1 MRITKRFILITLL
14 LAIAVAGIVLFEIR
28 FNPTSLIYFTAA
40 WVAVVLLLLWVGN
53 RLLTKLFNRYLS
65 WLSYGNIRF
74 FVHLFCGVVYSLI
87 VINGTYAALKYLLTI
102 DPPTRAQLIVM
113 NVYGAIIFIPA
124 FSIYFSLHFLRS
136 WRKSEVESE
145 KFQKESIR
153 SQLESLKSHLD
164 PHFLFNNL
172 NILSSLIDKD
182 KDRSK
187 EFLDKFA
194 EVYRLLLRSRTE
206 DLITLREELD
216 FIESYCFLLKTRFEE
231 LINVTIAIPS
241 SFHSF
246 YLPPLTLQMLI
257 ENAIK
262 HTLITE
268 KRPLHIAVTMVG
280 EEKSILISNTLNEKI
295 NTVAASGSGL
305 ENIRLR
311 YSHFTSADIVVEKT
325 ETEFRVMIPL
335 IELTSR

>member
-1 MRITKRFILITLL
+1 MRIKKRFIVIPLL
-14 LAIAVAGIVLFEIR
+14 LAILAMAIVWFENR

-40 WVAVVLLLLWVGN
+40 WVVVVLLLLWIGNGLLTRLFN
-53 RLLTKLFNRYLS
+53 RLLPWHSF
-65 WLSYGNIRF
+65 GNIRF
-74 FVHLFCGVVYSLI
+74 FIHLICGILYSLL
-87 VINGTYAALKYLLTI
+87 VINGTYATLKYALTI
-102 DPPTRAQLIVM
+102 DPPTKAQIIVT

-182 KDRSK
+182 KERSK
-187 EFLDKFA
+187 VFLEKFA
-194 EVYRLLLRSRTE
+194 DVYRLLLRSRTE
-206 DLITLREELD
+206 DLVTVREELD
-216 FIESYCFLLKTRFEE
+216 FIESYCFLIQTRFDT
-231 LINVTIAIPS
+231 TI
-241 SFHSF
+241 SFTIEVPYMLHRLL
-246 YLPPLTLQMLI
+246 LPPLTLQMLV

-268 KRPLHIAVTMVG
+268 KKPLHIWITAGTEPFIEVT
-280 EEKSILISNTLNEKI
+280 NTFNEKPQ
-295 NTVAASGSGL
+295 NKTDHSGSGL
-305 ENIRLR
+305 KNIQMR
-311 YSHFTSADIVVEKT
+311 YSHFTTRKIAVTQT
-325 ETEFRVMIPL
+325 EHEFKVIIPL
-335 IELTSR
+335 LEAQ